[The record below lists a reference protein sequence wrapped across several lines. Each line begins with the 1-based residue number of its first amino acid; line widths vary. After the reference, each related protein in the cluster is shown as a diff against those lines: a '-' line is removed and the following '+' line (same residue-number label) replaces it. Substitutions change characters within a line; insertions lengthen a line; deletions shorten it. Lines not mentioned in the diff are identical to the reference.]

1 MNSVL
6 VMFTVR
12 ARSVQSITNIELFR
26 NLLRTFCIISE
37 HTYLHFSIYSQSQ
50 QKLDKIPEVLK
61 VCNFIKKALRY
72 FSVNIVKC
80 LERAFFIEHLRWLLL
95 PKIMARS
102 YPLLNEKWLQLAR
115 RKKSPYSELFWSA
128 FFSDFPTFGL
138 NTDRYSE
145 KNADQNNSEY
155 GLFLRSVY
163 GKLRQVIA
171 GEILIIRFLD

>member
-37 HTYLHFSIYSQSQ
+37 HTYLHFSIYLQSQ

-72 FSVNIVKC
+72 FSVNIVKF

-155 GLFLRSVY
+155 GLFLPSVY